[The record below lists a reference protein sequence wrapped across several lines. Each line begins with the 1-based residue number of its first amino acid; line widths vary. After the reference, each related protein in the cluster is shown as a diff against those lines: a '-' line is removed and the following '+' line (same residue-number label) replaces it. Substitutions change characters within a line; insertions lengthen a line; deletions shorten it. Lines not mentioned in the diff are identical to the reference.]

1 MHVQGKGTDGKSV
14 DLLFS
19 FSVNRDGSKRLNLPI
34 NKQSAL
40 GYVLRFGS
48 RAKELVRRKRNRVT
62 REQGGRNILKS
73 PSQGNKH
80 KSVLLKRSRFI

>member
-1 MHVQGKGTDGKSV
+1 MHVEGKGTDGKSV

-19 FSVNRDGSKRLNLPI
+19 FAVNRNSSKRLNLPI

-40 GYVLRFGS
+40 GNVLRFRS

-62 REQGGRNILKS
+62 REQGVGDILKS

-80 KSVLLKRSRFI
+80 KSVLLKRGRFT

>member
-1 MHVQGKGTDGKSV
+1 MHVEGKGTDGKSV

-19 FSVNRDGSKRLNLPI
+19 FAVNQDGSKRLTLPI

-48 RAKELVRRKRNRVT
+48 RTKELERRKRNRVT
-62 REQGGRNILKS
+62 REQGG
-73 PSQGNKH
+73 
-80 KSVLLKRSRFI
+80 VETF